1 MKDERKGQK
10 APQAHGQ
17 EYEVR
22 VKFAGHKKV
31 HYQHETNS
39 QRKRGYCKYMRPK
52 INPSCKFSP
61 MGELSSLTA
70 QSLPLWGNMSKV
82 LSKQHTLASLH
93 TLASELGILGEESLV
108 EQKV

>member
-1 MKDERKGQK
+1 M
-10 APQAHGQ
+10 
-17 EYEVR
+17 V
-22 VKFAGHKKV
+22 
-31 HYQHETNS
+31 
-39 QRKRGYCKYMRPK
+39 
-52 INPSCKFSP
+52 
-61 MGELSSLTA
+61 ELSSLTA